1 MVIPTATQ
9 VWEVQFV
16 STTNGIKNRFLWYSK
31 DSLLNSGFL
40 KKSHTYRKVYIEL
53 IWDRCN

>member
-53 IWDRCN
+53 IWD